1 MLCGYMYMYNVHTH
15 VFWIVY
21 ICNVYTCVYSGT
33 SLIRT
38 PLGQKKV
45 SISVRCPDF
54 SVVMNSGRVFGT
66 AKCVLFIDIKVS
78 SFQGVLI
85 RVVLLYM
92 ITSIHFVS
100 ASFLLYVSYF
110 GAMAS
115 PGPGLSGN
123 QTGGCDGSQTSGLK
137 DMDGNKAT
145 HPPESVGHH
154 RIVLNGTMYIDTC
167 VCKVCVCTHVC
178 GF

>member
-1 MLCGYMYMYNVHTH
+1 
-15 VFWIVY
+15 
-21 ICNVYTCVYSGT
+21 
-33 SLIRT
+33 
-38 PLGQKKV
+38 
-45 SISVRCPDF
+45 
-54 SVVMNSGRVFGT
+54 MNSGRVFGT
-66 AKCVLFIDIKVS
+66 AKCVLFIDIEVS

-85 RVVLLYM
+85 RVVLLSMYM

-115 PGPGLSGN
+115 PGLGLSGN

-137 DMDGNKAT
+137 EMDGNKAT

-154 RIVLNGTMYIDTC
+154 RIVLNGTLYIDTC
-167 VCKVCVCTHVC
+167 VCQLVCVCTCVWFLDLC
-178 GF
+178 M